1 MIHERKIHR
10 ENFSWVEGVGGG
22 GRRVGGM
29 FGLWIWLGIEKGE
42 TLHIQK
48 CETVSHAVY
57 EKERNFHNSVLL
69 RNFPE
74 INLN

>member
-1 MIHERKIHR
+1 MIHERNIHQ
-10 ENFSWVEGVGGG
+10 ENFSLVE
-22 GRRVGGM
+22 RVGG

>member
-1 MIHERKIHR
+1 MIHERNIHQ
-10 ENFSWVEGVGGG
+10 ENFSLVE
-22 GRRVGGM
+22 RVGG
-29 FGLWIWLGIEKGE
+29 FGLWIWKGIEKGE